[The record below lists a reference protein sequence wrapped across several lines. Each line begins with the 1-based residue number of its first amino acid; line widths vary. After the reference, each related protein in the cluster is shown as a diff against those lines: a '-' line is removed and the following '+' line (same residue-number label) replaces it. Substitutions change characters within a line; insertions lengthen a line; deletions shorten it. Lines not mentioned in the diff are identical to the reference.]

1 MSGENGAE
9 KWSFDELV
17 IAMVTLSHFHALASF
32 LLGCGTLN
40 NVEKRESESSENIP
54 QIVKKMEDLMSV
66 NEELDLSEVARRF
79 ETVKPAEEIPLRSR
93 GSRSSTPSCSSSQGD
108 EKESE
113 ENLMKI
119 VDPQKY
125 TSQMDFQY
133 VDFVKREN
141 PEESPTFRAHVSS
154 AGK

>member
-79 ETVKPAEEIPLRSR
+79 ETVKPAEEIPFRSR